1 MHSDVRCEE
10 EVQSHNTAA
19 KIAGRCFTVKIAG
32 RCFIVNKA
40 GTYFTARFQQTLLTF
55 LNIVRWDNN
64 ALNRELYI
72 F

>member
-32 RCFIVNKA
+32 RCCIVIIA
-40 GTYFTARFQQTLLTF
+40 GTYFTATFQRTLLPF
-55 LNIVRWDNN
+55 LT
-64 ALNRELYI
+64 L
-72 F
+72 

>member
-32 RCFIVNKA
+32 RCFIVNIA

-55 LNIVRWDNN
+55 LT
-64 ALNRELYI
+64 L
-72 F
+72 

>member
-40 GTYFTARFQQTLLTF
+40 GTYFTATFQRTLLPF
-55 LNIVRWDNN
+55 LT
-64 ALNRELYI
+64 L
-72 F
+72 